1 MTGKF
6 KLYSAIFLLI
16 IYSFSACK
24 TGEKL
29 TETRLKPISPGRLFK
44 NIEENAFDYDYFSV
58 RRINVQVDTD
68 EAKNSFRAAMQAVKD
83 RQILISVTKF
93 NIPLGR
99 ISLTPDSVLFVNY
112 LERTYIADSY
122 KVLSDIFNFDLD
134 FNAIQAIL
142 SGNIFS
148 FFDDEDELR
157 DYDSYTGDGMY
168 IIQSEK
174 MRKLRKIEEKGKL
187 QKAERLLRRTDEDAL
202 MIHTFSFD
210 PVLFVLRNMVLEDKT
225 NFRSLNLRFSDYQ
238 SVDQKQYPGTIEVNY
253 LSEEGKFRL
262 EMKMSGFSTDH
273 SELLPLKIPE
283 KYQPL
288 YLN

>member
-6 KLYSAIFLLI
+6 RLYTAIFLLML
-16 IYSFSACK
+16 SVFSACK

-29 TETRLKPISPGRLFK
+29 TETRLRPISPGRLFN
-44 NIEENAFDYDYFSV
+44 NIEENVFDYDHFSV
-58 RRINVQVDTD
+58 RRINVQIDTD
-68 EAKNSFRAAMQAVKD
+68 ESRNSFRASMQAVKD
-83 RQILISVTKF
+83 KQILISVTKF

-99 ISLTPDSVLFVNY
+99 IALTPDSVVFVNY
-112 LERTYIADSY
+112 LERNFIADSY
-122 KVLSDIFNFDLD
+122 KGLSDLLNFDLD
-134 FNAIQAIL
+134 FNAVQAIL

-157 DYDSYTGDGMY
+157 DYNSYTGDGMY

-174 MRKLRKIEEKGKL
+174 MRKLRKIEEKGKV
-187 QKAERLLRRTDEDAL
+187 QKAERMLRRSDEDAL
-202 MIHTFSFD
+202 VIHTFSFD
-210 PVLFVLRNMVLEDKT
+210 PALFVLRKMLLEDKT
-225 NFRSLNLRFSDYQ
+225 NSRSLDLRFSDYQ
-238 SVDQKQYPGTIEVNY
+238 PVNRKQYPGTIEINY
-253 LSEEGKFRL
+253 LSEEGKLRL

-273 SELLPLKIPE
+273 SELLPLRIPE